1 MGNAHDHGDWAVTCI
16 ENMDRDYHF
25 AEEEEESANVQII
38 WEFQRYQ
45 KGVGWGA
52 GDNFNSNDPG
62 RFSSY
67 DRKIF
72 GNTLQVFL
80 FYFLRL
86 TLRRVSIQEFRS
98 AGKLILGGQWPSTRK
113 CPSTSKG

>member
-1 MGNAHDHGDWAVTCI
+1 MTADQQMGNAESGDWAACI

-25 AEEEEESANVQII
+25 AEEEEESSNVQII

-52 GDNFNSNDPG
+52 GDYLNSNDPG

-67 DRKIF
+67 DRKFF
-72 GNTLQVFL
+72 GNTLQVILYFL
-80 FYFLRL
+80 FVLNC
-86 TLRRVSIQEFRS
+86 EE
-98 AGKLILGGQWPSTRK
+98 
-113 CPSTSKG
+113 C